1 MRKSADCHFAGL
13 ATARG
18 RICTWGGDLR
28 VKSAPRLALAL
39 VATALSEAS
48 ECHRM
53 DDGQGPG
60 ATRSPLFGGRTDMAK
75 NGSMFG

>member
-1 MRKSADCHFAGL
+1 MRNLTRSGHALIRSGCS
-13 ATARG
+13 RG
-18 RICTWGGDLR
+18 RARIVTLQVWRLR
-28 VKSAPRLALAL
+28 EEGFVHG
-39 VATALSEAS
+39 AS